1 MIEITG
7 KTLWEVFEYSVSALP
22 DELEGRF
29 LQVSGRFAKIWCFG
43 HI

>member
-7 KTLWEVFEYSVSALP
+7 KTLWEAFEYSVSALP
-22 DELEGRF
+22 DKLEGRF
-29 LQVSGRFAKIWCFG
+29 LQVSGMFVKIWYFG